1 MTAPADLVFENVQ
14 LPGLGD
20 GGLALEIPARATAVV
35 LGPEASGVDQLGDYA
50 LALETPPRGRVLV
63 FGEDIARMS
72 RRNVLA
78 FRRKVGYLPAG
89 DGLLYNLSLADN
101 VALPLRFGSDLSN
114 RECEG
119 RIRVMLAML
128 GLTEYAHMRPAQ
140 ASDEQRRRAA
150 LARALAFDPRLV
162 ILERPFGG
170 MTARVAAELLELA
183 RGGLSAEGSRRTV
196 LITGPYIPELLR
208 PRIEYRYRIAEGQ
221 LQTDD

>member
-1 MTAPADLVFENVQ
+1 MSATADLVFENVH

-20 GGLALEIPARATAVV
+20 DGLTLEIPARATAVV
-35 LGPEASGVDQLGDYA
+35 LGTEASGVDQLGDYA
-50 LALETPPRGRVLV
+50 LALEPPQRGRVLV

-89 DGLLYNLSLADN
+89 DGLLYNLTLADN

-114 RECEG
+114 REREG

-128 GLTEYAHMRPAQ
+128 GLAECAHLRPAQ

-170 MTARVAAELLELA
+170 MTERVAAELLELA

-208 PRIEYRYRIAEGQ
+208 PRIVHRYRIADGQ
-221 LQTDD
+221 LQRDD